1 MAVSG
6 VSVSTP
12 SALNAPG
19 AVASKTGGAAL
30 SDKAQLNLASSV
42 LTQDVID
49 SLKEAD
55 ESQQIE
61 PLNTKIE
68 QNNLKKSD
76 LAAITTLVSNF
87 KTSYAD
93 VANETA
99 LLKRSVDI
107 GGSKSVNANIEAGVK
122 EQTVRMSVSQ
132 LAQVDSFQTKG
143 FESRSAVLD
152 SSISGTQKLTLKV
165 GDKSFDLDVTN
176 TTTLEDISDQI
187 NDKSDGKITAS
198 IIDTGDKNGAFKLV
212 FQTKESGVDNAIS
225 FSVAGG
231 EDEKNAA
238 ANILDKL
245 GFGSNATEKTDD
257 SGAVIGY
264 DFALDFSADKGAKQL
279 QTAQDA
285 KFTFNGIDITR
296 SSNTIEDLIIGAKF
310 TLNEVDEMSTTGV
323 RKESIITIG
332 RDTEGVVESLKDMV
346 QAYNDLMSNIDTA
359 TSYNKDTGAVGSLNG
374 VNEITRIKREINNVM
389 NATINGKAITDFGF
403 EFSDSGTL
411 SLNEDKLKT
420 AMNDDFD
427 GFKNFFISNTTYNNA
442 NVYSSGS
449 LTSPTSAIS
458 QGVTGKL
465 TINGKEINIDL
476 AAGDSVKNATEL
488 VRLINDAGI
497 DNIKASISPSGS
509 LLIAGSYGK
518 NVEIGGDDSVLA
530 ILGLKKGTTQGS
542 STQQKGF
549 FAQMND
555 VIDGLINKSTGS
567 LTTLANSYEE
577 KGESIAKQKE
587 KTQEMLDKRYAMMQ
601 QQFATYAVQMNSL
614 ENSFKNLQN
623 TFEALLNNDK

>member
-12 SALNAPG
+12 STLNAAG
-19 AVASKTGGAAL
+19 AVASKTGGSAV

-61 PLNTKIE
+61 PLKTKIE

-107 GGSKSVNANIEAGVK
+107 SGSKSVNANIEAGVK

-143 FESRSAVLD
+143 FESRSSVLD
-152 SSISGTQKLTLKV
+152 SNISGTQKLSLKV
-165 GDKSFDLDVTN
+165 GDKSFDLDITN
-176 TTTLEDISDQI
+176 TTTLEDISNQI
-187 NDKSDGKITAS
+187 NDKSDGKISAS
-198 IIDTGDKNGAFKLV
+198 IVDTGDKNGSFKLV
-212 FQTKESGVDNAIS
+212 FQTKETGLDNAIS
-225 FSVAGG
+225 FSVAG
-231 EDEKNAA
+231 DESARDGA

-245 GFGSNATEKTDD
+245 GFGSTATEKTDD

-264 DFALDFSADKGAKQL
+264 DFALDFSTDKGAKQL

-310 TLNEVDEMSTTGV
+310 TLNEVDEISTTGV
-323 RKESIITIG
+323 RKESVITIG
-332 RDTEGVVESLKDMV
+332 KDTSAVVDSLKDMV
-346 QAYNDLMSNIDTA
+346 QAYNDLMSNISTA
-359 TSYNKDTGAVGSLNG
+359 TSYDKDTGAVGSLNG
-374 VNEITRIKREINNVM
+374 VNEITRIKSEINNVM
-389 NATINGKAITDFGF
+389 NSTINGKAITDFGF
-403 EFSDSGTL
+403 EFSDSGIL
-411 SLNEDKLKT
+411 SLNENKLKT
-420 AMNDDFD
+420 AINDDYD
-427 GFKNFFISNTTYNNA
+427 SFKNFFTTNTTYNNA

-458 QGVTGKL
+458 QGVNGKL

-476 AAGDSVKNATEL
+476 AAGDSVKNATDL

-497 DNIKASISPSGS
+497 DNVKASISTSGS
-509 LLIAGSYGK
+509 LLIAGSSGK
-518 NVEIGGDDSVLA
+518 NIEIGGDADVLA
-530 ILGLKKGTTQGS
+530 KLGLKSGTTQGS
-542 STQQKGF
+542 STEQKGF
-549 FAQMND
+549 FARMND
-555 VIDGLINKSTGS
+555 VVDGLISKTSGR
-567 LTTLANSYEE
+567 LTTLADSFDE
-577 KGESIAKQKE
+577 KGEIITKQKE
-587 KTQEMLDKRYAMMQ
+587 KIQEMLDKRYSMMQ

-614 ENSFKNLQN
+614 ENSFKNLQS
-623 TFEALLNNDK
+623 TFEALLNSDK

>member
-61 PLNTKIE
+61 PLKTKIE

-76 LAAITTLVSNF
+76 LTAITTLVSNF

-107 GGSKSVNANIEAGVK
+107 GGSKSVNASIEAGVK
-122 EQTVRMSVSQ
+122 EQTIRMSVSQ

-143 FESRSAVLD
+143 FDSRSSVLD

-187 NDKSDGKITAS
+187 NDKSGGKITAS
-198 IIDTGDKNGAFKLV
+198 IVNTGDRNGAYKLV
-212 FQTKESGVDNAIS
+212 FQTKESGLDNAIA

-245 GFGSNATEKTDD
+245 GFGSNATKKTDD
-257 SGAVIGY
+257 SGY
-264 DFALDFSADKGAKQL
+264 DFALDFSTDRGAKQL

-310 TLNEVDEMSTTGV
+310 TLNEVDEMSTTGA

-332 RDTEGVVESLKDMV
+332 RDSEAVIDSLKEMV
-346 QAYNDLMSNIDTA
+346 QAYNDLISNVNTA

-374 VNEITRIKREINNVM
+374 VNEITSIKRAINNVM
-389 NATINGKAITDFGF
+389 NTTINGKALTDFGF
-403 EFSDSGTL
+403 DFTDKGVL
-411 SLNEDKLKT
+411 SLDEDKLKT
-420 AMNDDFD
+420 AMNEDYE
-427 GFKNFFISNTTYNNA
+427 GFKNFFITNTTYNNA
-442 NVYSSGS
+442 NVYSAGSITSDNGPLSQDISGR
-449 LTSPTSAIS
+449 L
-458 QGVTGKL
+458 K
-465 TINGKEINIDL
+465 INGKEIDINL
-476 AAGDSVKNATEL
+476 QGTNGAVKNATEL
-488 VRLINDAGI
+488 VKLINDAGI
-497 DNIKASISPSGS
+497 DSVKASISPSGS

-518 NVEIGGDDSVLA
+518 NIEIGGDSDLLTK
-530 ILGLKKGTTQGS
+530 LGLKSGVTQGS
-542 STQQKGF
+542 STEQKGF
-549 FAQMND
+549 FGQLNE
-555 VIDGLINKSTGS
+555 VVDGLIGSNGS
-567 LTTLANSYEE
+567 LKTLADSYET
-577 KGESIAKQKE
+577 KGESINKQKE
-587 KTQEMLDKRYAMMQ
+587 KIQEMLDKRYSMMQ